1 MPPSLQSVAAHTL
14 AEQANLHAFASVC
27 IYKQAICHSK
37 QYVSV
42 CCFAQ
47 RLREKVSKRTFFP
60 HRTADLGAVLKFVL
74 SSEDTEICLYLS

>member
-47 RLREKVSKRTFFP
+47 RLSEKS
-60 HRTADLGAVLKFVL
+60 LKKDIL
-74 SSEDTEICLYLS
+74 PSQNC